1 MDLVVPDHIAY
12 CFGAGRPIFLD
23 IARDR
28 YFTVSEKLGD
38 AFGAFVREDRDR
50 GRGDEIDAL
59 VRHGLLAPS
68 EAPLTTRRSP
78 MPVRREIP
86 SWASRRFHPGK
97 AVAVASAIWGAQRHL
112 RRQPFAEV
120 IARLKRQRDDLQVGD
135 AEQTRRSCAD
145 FLRHRSLV
153 PIASVCLLDSLAL
166 LNVLQARGGQ
176 ADLVFGVTAS
186 PFSAHCW
193 VQLEDQVLNDHLDRV
208 LAFTPILVV

>member
-12 CFGAGRPIFLD
+12 CFSAGRPIFLD

-28 YFTVSEKLGD
+28 YFTVSETLGD
-38 AFGAFVREDRDR
+38 AFGAFLREEHAA
-50 GRGDEIDAL
+50 GRHDEIDAL

-68 EAPLTTRRSP
+68 AAPLTTRRSP
-78 MPVRREIP
+78 MPVRRELP
-86 SWASRRFHPGK
+86 RWTSRRFGLGE
-97 AVAVASAIWGAQRHL
+97 AVAVASAIWSVRRHL
-112 RRQPFAEV
+112 RRQPFAQV
-120 IARLKRQRDDLQVGD
+120 IARLTRQRDGAQVGD

-153 PIASVCLLDSLAL
+153 PIASVCLLDSIAL
-166 LNVLQARGGQ
+166 LNFLQARGGQ

-193 VQLEDQVLNDHLDRV
+193 VQLEDLVLNDHLDRV